1 MALENKQL
9 NSLSIDNDE
18 ISLKELIVKI
28 KEWGVFLKSKWKS
41 IFIFGIIGALIGL
54 TIALFEKPTYKAVL
68 TFAMEEDKGSGGGLS
83 GALGLASSFGIDLG
97 GGGGGGAFAA
107 SNLTEL
113 MKSRLLV
120 EKVLLEPI
128 IINGKLITLA
138 EYYIQINELRKGWA
152 DNNLLK
158 KIQFL
163 PKADRSNFTLQ
174 QDSILQQMHKILI
187 DKEHLSIMQKDKKVT
202 ILSIEVT
209 SENELFSK
217 IFCESIAKETSDFYI
232 ETRSKKSRI
241 NVDVLQ
247 KQVDSVRIA
256 LNGAITIVA
265 NETDNVYNLN
275 PAFNIKGAPSK
286 KKQIDVQANTAIL
299 TNLVVQLE
307 LAKITLRKETPLI
320 QLIDRPILPLQ
331 KEKFGK
337 LKSII
342 LGGFLAGLIYI
353 LYLIF
358 GRLFGKITSFNV
370 KINT

>member
-1 MALENKQL
+1 MALENNQIEGS
-9 NSLSIDNDE
+9 NIVNDE
-18 ISLKELIVKI
+18 ISLKELIIKI
-28 KEWGVFLKSKWKS
+28 KEWGSFLKSKWKP
-41 IFIFGIIGALIGL
+41 ILIFGIIGGSIGL
-54 TIALFEKPTYKAVL
+54 AIALSKKPTYKAVL
-68 TFAMEEDKGSGGGLS
+68 TFAMEEDKGGGGGGLS

-107 SNLTEL
+107 SNLAEL

-128 IINGKLITLA
+128 VINGKTISIA
-138 EYYIQINELRKGWA
+138 EYYIQINKLREAWNKKPI
-152 DNNLLK
+152 LK
-158 KIQFL
+158 NIQFL
-163 PKADRSNFTLQ
+163 PNADRYSFTLQ
-174 QDSILQQMHKILI
+174 QDSILQQIHKSLI
-187 DKEHLSIMQKDKKVT
+187 DPKKLSIMQKDKKVT

-232 ETRSKKSRI
+232 ETKSKKSKI
-241 NVDVLQ
+241 NVNVLQ
-247 KQVDSVRIA
+247 RQTDSVRNA
-256 LNGAITIVA
+256 LNGAITGVA

-275 PAFNIKGAPSK
+275 PAFNVKGAPSK
-286 KKQIDVQANTAIL
+286 KMQIDVQANTAIL

-331 KEKFGK
+331 KEKLGK

-342 LGGFLAGLIYI
+342 LGGFLAGFLVI

-358 GRLFGKITSFNV
+358 CRLYKKMTG
-370 KINT
+370 

>member
-1 MALENKQL
+1 MALENNQIE
-9 NSLSIDNDE
+9 STSIDNDE
-18 ISLKELIVKI
+18 ISLKELVLKI
-28 KEWGVFLKSKWKS
+28 KDWFIFLKSKWKA
-41 IFIFGIIGALIGL
+41 ILIFGTIGGLIGL

-68 TFAMEEDKGSGGGLS
+68 TFAMEEDKGGGGGLS
-83 GALGLASSFGIDLG
+83 GALGLASSFGIDF

-107 SNLTEL
+107 SNLAEL

-128 IINGKLITLA
+128 IINGKRISLA
-138 EYYIQINELRKGWA
+138 EYYIQINKLREGW
-152 DNNLLK
+152 DKKPNLK
-158 KIQFL
+158 NIQFL
-163 PKADRSNFTLQ
+163 PNADRSNFTLQ
-174 QDSILQQMHKILI
+174 QDSIIQKIHNSLI

-232 ETRSKKSRI
+232 ETKSKKSKL
-241 NVDVLQ
+241 NVSVLQ
-247 KQVDSVRIA
+247 RQTDSVRNA
-256 LNGAITIVA
+256 LNGAINGVA
-265 NETDNVYNLN
+265 NEIDIVYNLN
-275 PAFNIKGAPSK
+275 PAFNIKTAPSK

-342 LGGFLAGLIYI
+342 LGAFLSGFLSI

-358 GRLFGKITSFNV
+358 ASLYKKMVS
-370 KINT
+370 

>member
-1 MALENKQL
+1 MALENNQID
-9 NSLSIDNDE
+9 NVNADNDE

-28 KEWGVFLKSKWKS
+28 KEWGAFLKSKWKS
-41 IFIFGIIGALIGL
+41 IFIVGIIGALIGL

-68 TFAMEEDKGSGGGLS
+68 TFAMEEDKGGGGGGLS

-107 SNLTEL
+107 SNLAEL

-128 IINGKLITLA
+128 VINGKTISLA
-138 EYYIQINELRKGWA
+138 EYYIQINELREGW
-152 DNNLLK
+152 DKKPLLK
-158 KIQFL
+158 NIQFL
-163 PKADRSNFTLQ
+163 PNVDRSTFTLQ
-174 QDSILQQMHKILI
+174 QDSILQQIHTSLI
-187 DKEHLSIMQKDKKVT
+187 AKEHLSIMQKDKKVT

-232 ETRSKKSRI
+232 ETKSKKSKI
-241 NVDVLQ
+241 NVSVLQ
-247 KQVDSVRIA
+247 RQTDSVRNA
-256 LNGAITIVA
+256 LNGAITGVA

-342 LGGFLAGLIYI
+342 LGGFLAGFLYI

-358 GRLFGKITSFNV
+358 GRLYKKMV
-370 KINT
+370 A

>member
-1 MALENKQL
+1 MALDNNQIEN
-9 NSLSIDNDE
+9 IDNDE
-18 ISLKELIVKI
+18 ISLKELIIKI
-28 KEWGVFLKSKWKS
+28 KEWGAFLKSKWKA
-41 IFIFGIIGALIGL
+41 IFIVGIIGALIGL
-54 TIALFEKPTYKAVL
+54 TNALFEKPTYKAVL
-68 TFAMEEDKGSGGGLS
+68 TFAMEEDKGGGGGGLS

-97 GGGGGGAFAA
+97 GGGGGAFAA
-107 SNLTEL
+107 SNIAEL

-128 IINGKLITLA
+128 EINGKTISLA
-138 EYYIQINELRKGWA
+138 EYYIQINELREGW
-152 DNNLLK
+152 DKKQLLK
-158 KIQFL
+158 NIQFL
-163 PKADRSNFTLQ
+163 PNVDRSTFTLQ
-174 QDSILQQMHKILI
+174 QDSILQQIHKSLI

-217 IFCESIAKETSDFYI
+217 IFCENLAKETSDFYI
-232 ETRSKKSRI
+232 ETKSKKSKI
-241 NVDVLQ
+241 NVNVLQ
-247 KQVDSVRIA
+247 RQVDSVRNE
-256 LNGAITIVA
+256 LNGAIAGVA

-337 LKSII
+337 LKSIF
-342 LGGFLAGLIYI
+342 LGGFLSGFLFI

-358 GRLFGKITSFNV
+358 GRLYKKMV
-370 KINT
+370 A

>member
-1 MALENKQL
+1 MDLENNQINNV
-9 NSLSIDNDE
+9 NSENDE
-18 ISLKELIVKI
+18 ISLKELFVKI
-28 KEWGVFLKSKWKS
+28 KEWGAFLKSKWKA
-41 IFIFGIIGALIGL
+41 IFIAGIIGAIIGL
-54 TIALFEKPTYKAVL
+54 TIALFEKPTYKAIL
-68 TFAMEEDKGSGGGLS
+68 TFAMEEDKGGGGGGLS

-97 GGGGGGAFAA
+97 GAGGGGAFTA
-107 SNLTEL
+107 SNLAEL

-120 EKVLLEPI
+120 EKVLLNPI
-128 IINGKLITLA
+128 VINNEKISLV
-138 EYYIQINELRKGWA
+138 EYYIQFNEIRKNWEENPA
-152 DNNLLK
+152 LK
-158 KIQFL
+158 NIQFL
-163 PKADRSNFTLQ
+163 PGDDRSKYTRI
-174 QDSILQQMHKILI
+174 QDSILKNFYDNLI
-187 DKEHLSIMQKDKKVT
+187 SPKNLSIMQKDKKVT
-202 ILSIEVT
+202 ILSIEVN
-209 SENELFSK
+209 SENEIFSK

-232 ETRSKKSRI
+232 ETKSKKSKI
-241 NVDVLQ
+241 NVNVLQ
-247 KQVDSVRIA
+247 RQVDSVRNA
-256 LNGAITIVA
+256 LNGAITGVA

-342 LGGFLAGLIYI
+342 LGGFLAGFLYI

-358 GRLFGKITSFNV
+358 GRLYRKMIA
-370 KINT
+370 

>member
-1 MALENKQL
+1 MALENNQIE
-9 NSLSIDNDE
+9 NSNNDYDE
-18 ISLKELIVKI
+18 ISLKELIFKI
-28 KEWGVFLKSKWKS
+28 KEWFSFLKSKWLS

-68 TFAMEEDKGSGGGLS
+68 TFAMEEDKGGGGGGGGLS

-97 GGGGGGAFAA
+97 GGGGGVFAA
-107 SNLTEL
+107 SNLAEL

-128 IINGKLITLA
+128 IINGKTISLA
-138 EYYIQINELRKGWA
+138 EYYIQINKLREGWEKKPI
-152 DNNLLK
+152 LK
-158 KIQFL
+158 NIQFL
-163 PKADRSNFTLQ
+163 PNADRSNFTLQ
-174 QDSILQQMHKILI
+174 QDSILQLIHSSLI
-187 DKEHLSIMQKDKKVT
+187 DKENLSIMQKDKKVT

-209 SENELFSK
+209 SENEIFSK

-232 ETRSKKSRI
+232 ETKSKKSKI

-247 KQVDSVRIA
+247 RQTDSVRNA
-256 LNGAITIVA
+256 LNGAIAGVA

-286 KKQIDVQANTAIL
+286 KKQIDVQANTSIL

-337 LKSII
+337 LKSIA
-342 LGGFLAGLIYI
+342 LGGFLAGFLYI

-358 GRLFGKITSFNV
+358 GRLYRKIVS
-370 KINT
+370 